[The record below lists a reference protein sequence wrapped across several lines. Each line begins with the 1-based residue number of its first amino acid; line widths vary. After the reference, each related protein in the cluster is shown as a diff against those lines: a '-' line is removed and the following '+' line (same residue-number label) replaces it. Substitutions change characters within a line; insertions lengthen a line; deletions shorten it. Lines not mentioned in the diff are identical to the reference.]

1 VNAQA
6 RADFHFE
13 VVVDGEYRYLFRDLI
28 PKDFYWFALCENDF
42 PDLSPT
48 LQYLLII
55 CMLLDEDERIL
66 DQIPKRHIGPLT
78 HWIGNEVLQEKI
90 MKLTQW
96 YELSFHL
103 CKQRFDYTMDWL
115 ETQPVPKILLMAQTL
130 TKFAKEQEREMRKAR
145 RKK

>member
-1 VNAQA
+1 MIAQE
-6 RADFHFE
+6 RADFHFD
-13 VVVDGEYRYLFRDLI
+13 VTIDGEVYYLFRDVI

-42 PDLSPT
+42 PDLSTT

-66 DQIPKRHIGPLT
+66 DKIPKRHVGPLVW
-78 HWIGNEVLQEKI
+78 WIGKYILDEKV
-90 MKLTQW
+90 MKLPQW
-96 YELSFHL
+96 YEMAFHL
-103 CKQRFDYTMDWL
+103 CKQRFDSTMEWM
-115 ETQPVPKILLMAQTL
+115 ENQPVPKLLLMAQTL